1 MAKAITLP
9 TRPEDLAEVLGVKA
23 KQLRAF
29 LRSEFPRDK
38 EAKGT
43 SWELTPAMAEACKV
57 HFAKTEDTDEV

>member
-9 TRPEDLAEVLGVKA
+9 NRPEALAEVLGVKA

-38 EAKGT
+38 EARGT
-43 SWELTPAMAEACKV
+43 SWELTPAMAKSCQE
-57 HFAKTEDTDEV
+57 HFSSNDES